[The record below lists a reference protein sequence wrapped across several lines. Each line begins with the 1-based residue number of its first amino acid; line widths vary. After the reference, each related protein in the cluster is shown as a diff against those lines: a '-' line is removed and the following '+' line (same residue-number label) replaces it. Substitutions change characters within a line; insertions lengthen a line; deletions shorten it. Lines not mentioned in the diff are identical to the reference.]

1 MLRHLIWV
9 LALAAM
15 NLSATIQAQQ
25 TSDPAIETAALDTI
39 VVSGEQPGPGLW
51 KISKNGHVMWLLGTL
66 SPLPSDMIWKSA
78 EIEQVILQSGEV
90 VLPPKAEFTVKGGS
104 VRMLFLMPS
113 LLGARNNPGKAK
125 LVDVVPAELYQRW
138 SALKKTY
145 LGRDA
150 GVEKRRPIFAAG
162 ELYEKAIKKSG
173 LDSSDA
179 VTAAVLKIVKKSDIP
194 ITSPSFTVRIE
205 EPKAALREFSKSP
218 LDDLECFR
226 KTIEHLETDLATMS
240 ARGNAWAT
248 GDIQALHNMPF
259 TDQNQACRDAILHA
273 SIAEERGLSDLRSRA
288 IEAWITAATAAIEKH
303 PVSFGMLSIS
313 LASSKD
319 GILPMLQERGYTIE
333 APWEQFPE

>member
-1 MLRHLIWV
+1 MLRRLILIAAIV
-9 LALAAM
+9 ALGVSTPSDAQDASAATD
-15 NLSATIQAQQ
+15 NF
-25 TSDPAIETAALDTI
+25 AALETI

-51 KISKNGHVMWLLGTL
+51 KISKGGHVMWLLGTL
-66 SPLPSDMIWKSA
+66 SPLPSKMVWKSD
-78 EIEQVILQSGEV
+78 EIEQVIAQSGEV
-90 VLPPKAEFTVKGGS
+90 VLAPKARLTVKGGS

-179 VTAAVLKIVKKSDIP
+179 VSAAVLKIAKKSDIP
-194 ITSPSFTVRIE
+194 ITSPSFTVHIE
-205 EPKAALREFSKSP
+205 EPKATLREFSKSP

-226 KTIEHLETDLATMS
+226 KTIEHLETDLATMK

-248 GDIQALHNMPF
+248 GDIQALHDMPF

-273 SIAEERGLSDLRSRA
+273 SIVEERGLSDLRSRA
-288 IEAWITAATAAIEKH
+288 IEAWITAATTAIEKH
-303 PVSFGMLSIS
+303 PVSFGILSIG
-313 LASSKD
+313 LASNED
-319 GILPMLQERGYTIE
+319 GILPMLQQRGYTIE
-333 APWEQFPE
+333 APWEQVPE